1 MKWEE
6 CSFVISS
13 KERKKIF
20 LCLVRPKTP
29 TEISKELKK
38 SVPQVSR
45 TLKLFVSKELVECK
59 TPKAR
64 KGRIYAL
71 TNKGEKLLEYFKEKI

>member
-20 LCLVRPKTP
+20 LCLVKPKIP

-45 TLKLFVSKELVECK
+45 TLKLFVNRGLVECK
-59 TPKAR
+59 TPEAK

-71 TNKGEKLLEYFKEKI
+71 TKKGEELLEYFKEKD